1 MFHRTYIYFTQ
12 QTYPYAL
19 RLVTS
24 NKTIIKLVTCIV
36 DWLLYCECG
45 FYSSVVDPIHIADVA
60 LYAMTRL
67 GIAKPTV
74 DTVIDSENDA
84 KSKSKYHNDRIPINW
99 IETNGFSRF
108 TAHNGCKEL
117 SRDALMYV
125 FFVCFFQPPFYI
137 NICFVP

>member
-1 MFHRTYIYFTQ
+1 M
-12 QTYPYAL
+12 

-24 NKTIIKLVTCIV
+24 NITIIKFVTCII
-36 DWLLYCECG
+36 DWLIYCESG
-45 FYSSVVDPIHIADVA
+45 FFSRVVDPIRTADIA

-74 DTVIDSENDA
+74 DTVLAGNNDA
-84 KSKSKYHNDRIPINW
+84 KMKSKHHNDKIPVQW

-125 FFVCFFQPPFYI
+125 LFIYI
-137 NICFVP
+137 FNNI